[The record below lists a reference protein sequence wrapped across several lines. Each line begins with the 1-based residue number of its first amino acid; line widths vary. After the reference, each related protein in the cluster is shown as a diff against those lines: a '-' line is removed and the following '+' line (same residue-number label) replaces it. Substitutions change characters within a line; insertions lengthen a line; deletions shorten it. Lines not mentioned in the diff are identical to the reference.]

1 MIEQLV
7 SPMSTV
13 SRRRGLVEWAMTSS
27 THSIDLAPNRHDA
40 ITPLILQR
48 MLAGFCLGIDQ
59 YVLQCK
65 HVHLR
70 NSHDRLRLIAFPE
83 KLDTNPHLH
92 CFADLS
98 GAYLGERRMFPW
110 ERKFEDIWRSVAGQS
125 ASLAIDANPDD
136 GKAWYSTKEA
146 YRRDHYYLH
155 SWDFHRSDK
164 LVKRPS
170 AACLQRTPARR
181 KPRTH

>member
-1 MIEQLV
+1 MAVVE
-7 SPMSTV
+7 
-13 SRRRGLVEWAMTSS
+13 RRRGLVEWAMASS
-27 THSIDLAPNRHDA
+27 THSIDLAPNRQDG
-40 ITPLILQR
+40 ITPVILER
-48 MLAGFCLGIDQ
+48 MFGSFCLGLDR

-70 NSHDRLRLIAFPE
+70 NSHERLRMIAFPE

-98 GAYLGERRMFPW
+98 DEYLGERPNFPW
-110 ERKFEDIWRSVAGQS
+110 ERKLVAIWRSVAGDS
-125 ASLAIDANPDD
+125 ATVAIDPDPD
-136 GKAWYSTKEA
+136 AGKAWYSTKEA

-170 AACLQRTPARR
+170 AVCLQRTAPTR
-181 KPRTH
+181 KARTH

>member
-1 MIEQLV
+1 MPV
-7 SPMSTV
+7 V
-13 SRRRGLVEWAMTSS
+13 ARRRGLVEWAMTSS
-27 THSIDLAPNRHDA
+27 THAVDLAPNRQDS
-40 ITPLILQR
+40 ITPFILER
-48 MLAGFCLGIDQ
+48 MFAGFCLRVDR

-70 NSHDRLRLIAFPE
+70 NSHERLRMIAFPE

-98 GAYLGERRMFPW
+98 DEYLGDRRNFAW
-110 ERKFEDIWRSVAGQS
+110 ERKLEDIWRSVAGDS
-125 ASLAIDANPDD
+125 ATLVIDADPDQ

-155 SWDFHRSDK
+155 SWDFHRDDK
-164 LVKRPS
+164 LRKRPS
-170 AACLQRTPARR
+170 AVSLQRTATSR
-181 KPRTH
+181 KAVIH

>member
-1 MIEQLV
+1 VTDLTI
-7 SPMSTV
+7 SPMSAV

-27 THSIDLAPNRHDA
+27 THSIDLAPNRHDT
-40 ITPLILQR
+40 ITPLILER
-48 MLAGFCLGIDQ
+48 MLSRFCLGIDH

-65 HVHLR
+65 HVHFR
-70 NSHDRLRLIAFPE
+70 NSHDRLRMIAFPE

-98 GAYLGERRMFPW
+98 DEYLGERRYFPW
-110 ERKFEDIWRSVAGQS
+110 ERKFEDIWRSVAGAS
-125 ASLAIDANPDD
+125 ATLAIDADPDK

-164 LVKRPS
+164 LAKRPS
-170 AACLQRTPARR
+170 AVCLQRRAATR

>member
-1 MIEQLV
+1 
-7 SPMSTV
+7 
-13 SRRRGLVEWAMTSS
+13 MTSS
-27 THSIDLAPNRHDA
+27 THSLDLAPNRQDA
-40 ITPLILQR
+40 ITPLILER
-48 MLAGFCLGIDQ
+48 MLAGLCLRFDR
-59 YVLQCK
+59 YVLECK

-70 NSHDRLRLIAFPE
+70 SSHERLRMIAFPE

-98 GAYLGERRMFPW
+98 DDYLGERRNLAW
-110 ERKFEDIWRSVAGQS
+110 EQKFEDIWRSVAG
-125 ASLAIDANPDD
+125 ATATLVIHANPTE

-170 AACLQRTPARR
+170 AVRLQRTPASRR
-181 KPRTH
+181 PRTH

>member
-1 MIEQLV
+1 MIDLSV
-7 SPMSTV
+7 SSMSV
-13 SRRRGLVEWAMTSS
+13 VARRRGLVEWAMTSS
-27 THSIDLAPNRHDA
+27 THSLDLAPNRHDS
-40 ITPLILQR
+40 ITPLILER
-48 MLAGFCLGIDQ
+48 MLAGLCLRFDR
-59 YVLQCK
+59 YVLQCN

-70 NSHDRLRLIAFPE
+70 NSHERLRMIAFPE

-92 CFADLS
+92 CFADFS
-98 GAYLGERRMFPW
+98 EDYLGERRKLAW
-110 ERKFEDIWRSVAGQS
+110 EQKLSDIWRTVAGDS
-125 ASLAIDANPDD
+125 ATMVIQAEPDA

-155 SWDFHRSDK
+155 SWDFHREDK

-170 AACLQRTPARR
+170 AACLQRKPAVR

>member
-1 MIEQLV
+1 
-7 SPMSTV
+7 MSAV

-27 THSIDLAPNRHDA
+27 THSIDLAPNRHDT
-40 ITPLILQR
+40 ITPLILER
-48 MLAGFCLGIDQ
+48 MLSRFCLGIDH

-65 HVHLR
+65 HVHFR
-70 NSHDRLRLIAFPE
+70 NSHDRLRMIAFPE

-98 GAYLGERRMFPW
+98 DEYLGERRYFPW
-110 ERKFEDIWRSVAGQS
+110 ERKFEDIWRSVAGAS
-125 ASLAIDANPDD
+125 ATLAIDADPDK

-164 LVKRPS
+164 LAKRPS
-170 AACLQRTPARR
+170 AVCLQRRAATRT
-181 KPRTH
+181 PRTH